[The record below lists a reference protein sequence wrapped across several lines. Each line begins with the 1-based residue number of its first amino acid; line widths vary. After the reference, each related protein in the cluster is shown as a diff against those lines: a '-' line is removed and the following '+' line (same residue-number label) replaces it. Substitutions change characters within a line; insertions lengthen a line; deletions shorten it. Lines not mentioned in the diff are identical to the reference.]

1 MSVKTEFV
9 LSSDNNEK
17 IITLDEWVTTL
28 SQEEQEKFQRAQIR
42 QRKFRQDAI
51 DKGNMIIS
59 KGDANTNEGSYIW
72 KDEETARVNKKTD
85 GTWLVFWN
93 RYIAENNLKFEIV
106 KTQE

>member
-59 KGDANTNEGSYIW
+59 KGDANTNKESYIW
-72 KDEETARVNKKTD
+72 KDKETARVNKKTD
-85 GTWLVFWN
+85 GTWLFFWN

>member
-51 DKGNMIIS
+51 DKGTMIIS
-59 KGDANTNEGSYIW
+59 KGDENTNEESYIW

-85 GTWLVFWN
+85 GTWLFFWN